1 MTRTLSTHTRTLHP
15 LTLTLVAGTI
25 FSFAQT
31 AGAGDLSPGQQAVE
45 TAARQNQY
53 AFIMF
58 YRANDAATQGMH
70 RTLKSALS
78 QRQDAAII
86 PIQVNDAAERGL
98 VARFDA
104 SRTPMP
110 AIVALAPNGAVTG
123 VFPRRVSSAHL
134 TAAITSPGQA
144 QCLKALQD
152 KKIVLLCVQPEGNNV
167 VPEGVRQFQAD
178 ELYKDRTEVVNV
190 QANDPA
196 EARFLQQLKLRT
208 DQPTAVTAFMAPPGV
223 MLGTFDANVTHDV
236 LAQKLAAA
244 GKCCEDP
251 NCKHHKS
258 AGKGQPTR
266 R

>member
-1 MTRTLSTHTRTLHP
+1 MTRTLLAHTLV
-15 LTLTLVAGTI
+15 LMLVAGSV
-25 FSFAQT
+25 FSVAQT
-31 AGAGDLSPGQQAVE
+31 ATAADFSPGQQAVE

-58 YRANDAATQGMH
+58 YRANDTATQGMH

-86 PIQVNDAAERGL
+86 PVQVGDAAEQGL

-134 TAAITSPGQA
+134 TAAITSSGQA
-144 QCLKALQD
+144 ECLKALQD
-152 KKIVLLCVQPEGNNV
+152 KKIVLLCVQPEGNSL
-167 VPEGVRQFQAD
+167 VPEGVQQFQAD

-196 EARFLQQLKLRT
+196 EARFLQQLQLRT
-208 DQPTAVTAFMAPPGV
+208 DQPTTVTAFMAPPGV

-244 GKCCEDP
+244 GKCCDDP
-251 NCKHHKS
+251 NCKHRKAARKS
-258 AGKGQPTR
+258 QPTR

>member
-1 MTRTLSTHTRTLHP
+1 MTRTFLTHTLA
-15 LTLTLVAGTI
+15 LAVVAG
-25 FSFAQT
+25 SLLSAART
-31 AGAGDLSPGQQAVE
+31 APAADLSPAQQAVE

-58 YRANDAATQGMH
+58 YRSNDAATQGMH

-78 QRQDAAII
+78 GRQDAAII
-86 PIQVNDAAERGL
+86 PVRVTDAAERGL

-152 KKIVLLCVQPEGNNV
+152 KKIVLLCVQPEGSSL
-167 VPEGVRQFQAD
+167 VPEGVREFQAD
-178 ELYKDRTEVVNV
+178 ALYKDRTEVVSV

-196 EARFLQQLKLRT
+196 EARFLQQLQLRT
-208 DQPTAVTAFMAPPGV
+208 DQPTTVTAFMAPPGV
-223 MLGTFDANVTHDV
+223 MLGTFDANVTGDV

-244 GKCCEDP
+244 GKCCDDP
-251 NCKHHKS
+251 NCKHHK
-258 AGKGQPTR
+258 AANKGQRTR